1 MFSTVST
8 ADWELEIFK
17 RETVLV
23 AQKYLLAHPL
33 EAMKYSEAK
42 LDPLTGTY
50 RKKALFSLPGLT
62 SDAIQDG
69 SQRVSGE
76 KEAANSL
83 PRDKDELGRLVDS
96 QIKRILVVD
105 PNSAILALFRKSM
118 LAMFPHADV
127 VVAQSGEEAVE
138 LLKKFVSFDIVLIEQ
153 CLDPTPSCRP
163 ASSLHDHRHRRSNTL
178 PSTFSTPEIH
188 NEMTFPVLQKPG
200 SFTSEE
206 QYSSQPA
213 GESRGP
219 TCGVELLKLL
229 ARKEHPNHILS
240 KSKSGFIT
248 TSDMKMASGESS
260 SVVEP
265 RPASLLIGVSV
276 KPDRDA
282 KALQRAGADI
292 VWGKPPP
299 KVCNALANI
308 LLSLL
313 LSKRQIV
320 ST

>member
-1 MFSTVST
+1 M
-8 ADWELEIFK
+8 LK

-23 AQKYLLAHPL
+23 AQKYLVAHPL

-62 SDAIQDG
+62 SDGIQDV
-69 SQRVSGE
+69 SQRPNGN
-76 KEAANSL
+76 KTAANSL
-83 PRDKDELGRLVDS
+83 PTNKEELERLVDS

-105 PNSAILALFRKSM
+105 PNPAILALFRKSM
-118 LAMFPHADV
+118 LTMFPHADV
-127 VVAQSGEEAVE
+127 VVAQSGEAAVQ
-138 LLKKFVSFDIVLIEQ
+138 LLKKYVSFDVVVIEQ
-153 CLDPTPSCRP
+153 CLDPTPSCRL
-163 ASSLHDHRHRRSNTL
+163 ASSYHDHCHRRSNTL
-178 PSTFSTPEIH
+178 PSTFSTPEMH
-188 NEMTFPVLQKPG
+188 NETTFPVLQKPG
-200 SFTSEE
+200 SFAGEE
-206 QYSSQPA
+206 QLSSQSA

-219 TCGVELLKLL
+219 TCGVELLKLF
-229 ARKEHPNHILS
+229 ARKEHSNHILS

-248 TSDMKMASGESS
+248 ASDVKMASGESP

-313 LSKRQIV
+313 LSKRRIV
-320 ST
+320 SS